1 MGVKG
6 NITTE
11 EVNKTQGQTMGEKGG
26 GATLSGEN
34 LGGRKEGR
42 GTPIHVF

>member
-11 EVNKTQGQTMGEKGG
+11 EVNKTQGQTMGERG